1 MCKLVSLDP
10 HKTLES
16 VHQNKIKLDKIKKL
30 WYNSCTKKK
39 TKLKKQQE
47 KNT

>member
-1 MCKLVSLDP
+1 MCIEDNPGQLV
-10 HKTLES
+10 
-16 VHQNKIKLDKIKKL
+16 KIKLDKSKKL
-30 WYNSCTKKK
+30 WYNSYTKKK